1 MSEITALPI
10 AELAE
15 ALRAS
20 RVTALEVVDRYLDR
34 IARVDPQVEAYVL
47 VLADRARA
55 EARARDA
62 EARAGR
68 VRGVLHGVPVAVK
81 DLMTVQGAPMTAGS
95 ILLERTPATEDAGVV
110 HRLRDAGAVVLG
122 LTTLSEF
129 ALGTTGVNPHSRTAR
144 NPWHLERMTGGSSS
158 GSAAAVA
165 ARLAAAAI
173 GTDTGGSIRIP
184 AALCGIVGLKPTFG
198 RVSRRGVF
206 PLAGSFDTIG
216 PMARTVE
223 DAALVL
229 EAIAGHDPG
238 DPDSDPAPGGGYRD
252 AMHEDPAGITV
263 ARLAGPFFEAD
274 LDPAVAHGLDAAAR
288 ALESAGARVRSVT
301 LRSVHAAHDA
311 QLVVLRFEAAAF
323 HRRRFGGR
331 EAEYNPDVRA
341 LLDQGASIP
350 PEAVAAARGVLSQ
363 FRAEV
368 AGVLAEAPVLLCP
381 AVAVGAPRI
390 ADADPHGLR
399 WSEIRGLVGRFT
411 RIFNATGLPTIAL
424 PVGLDADGLPVAV
437 QMAAGPFAEGVL
449 LSVARCV
456 EAAIGWVVPELPRPA
471 GSTA

>member
-55 EARARDA
+55 EARERDA

-68 VRGVLHGVPVAVK
+68 VRSALHGVPVAVK

-95 ILLERTPATEDAGVV
+95 ILLAREPAVEDAGVV
-110 HRLRDAGAVVLG
+110 RRLRDAGAVVLG
-122 LTTLSEF
+122 LTTLNEF

-184 AALCGIVGLKPTFG
+184 AALCGVVGLKPTFG

-206 PLAGSFDTIG
+206 PLAESFDTVG
-216 PMARTVE
+216 PIARSVE

-229 EAIAGHDPG
+229 ESIAGHDPD
-238 DPDSDPAPGGGYRD
+238 DPDSDPAPVGRYRD
-252 AMHEDPAGITV
+252 ALREVPAGITV
-263 ARLAGPFFEAD
+263 ARLSGPFFEAD
-274 LDPAVAHGLDAAAR
+274 LDPAVARGLDAAAH
-288 ALESAGARVRSVT
+288 ALESAGARIRSVT
-301 LRSVHAAHDA
+301 VPSVEAAHDA

-341 LLDQGASIP
+341 LLDQGASIR
-350 PEAVAAARGVLSQ
+350 PEAVASARSLLAR

-368 AGVLAEAPVLLCP
+368 ARVVAEAPVLLCP
-381 AVAVGAPRI
+381 AVPVGAPAI
-390 ADADPHGLR
+390 ADADPHGPR
-399 WSEIRGLVGRFT
+399 WAEIRRLVGRFT

-424 PVGLDADGLPVAV
+424 PVGFDADGLPVAV
-437 QMAAGPFAEGVL
+437 QMAAGPLAEGLL
-449 LSVARCV
+449 LSAARCV
-456 EAAIGWVVPELPRPA
+456 EAAIGWVVPELPR
-471 GSTA
+471 